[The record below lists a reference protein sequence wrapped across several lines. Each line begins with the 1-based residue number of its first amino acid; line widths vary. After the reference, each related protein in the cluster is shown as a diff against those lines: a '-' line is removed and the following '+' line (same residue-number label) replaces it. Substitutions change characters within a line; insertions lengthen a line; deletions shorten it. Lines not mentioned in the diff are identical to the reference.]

1 MGPASHLRAGASD
14 GGQYGSLSDPP
25 RFKIES
31 KLEYREDMESWIE
44 VVAQRATV
52 DRHYKGICSSLALLV
67 IQSLPKSQQ
76 ELVNSAVARGEII
89 KKHPSFQMQL
99 RAVQQ
104 IVALIAVDTPTEVVG
119 RISQAFREVSTC
131 NRGKNESLKKFAV
144 RFQGLA
150 EVYLRISGA
159 TESDPAGMMLAL
171 TFLENANLKP
181 ETRTQ
186 IQLQLSKGGEM
197 DGVPLSERTFIWDN
211 HAKID
216 QWIDTHTMRD
226 DSDAGNELILS
237 EESRIVKE
245 GAQSRMIQDK
255 KFFVP
260 NNLFDQS
267 TKSPLPAMTISEIYV
282 VMNRMPD
289 LVEKSDDYVS
299 SRQLKTLM
307 ASWKST
313 DNAGPSKG
321 TGKESVKRGGG
332 HSGQKRDSEQ
342 RERGGSDS
350 RCYRCLSGDHMYRDC
365 PMRDATCSHCNKQGH
380 EEWLCYAKHD
390 MAEASLSEKKSWR
403 SERIEERCGQ
413 SGNGKSGQKN
423 DREKRARVDDGPDKA
438 SAVFRQRR
446 QG

>member
-1 MGPASHLRAGASD
+1 MRTGASD
-14 GGQYGSLSDPP
+14 GGPSGSLSDPP

-131 NRGKNESLKKFAV
+131 QRGKNESLKKFAV

-197 DGVPLSERTFIWDN
+197 DGVPLSERTFICDN
-211 HAKID
+211 HAEID
-216 QWIDTHTMRD
+216 QWMDNHNMRG
-226 DSDAGNELILS
+226 DSDAENEILLS
-237 EESRIVKE
+237 EGSRVIKE

-260 NNLFDQS
+260 DNLFDQ
-267 TKSPLPAMTISEIYV
+267 TAKSPLPAMTISEIYV

-289 LVEKSDDYVS
+289 LTEKSEDYVS
-299 SRQLKTLM
+299 SKQLKTLM
-307 ASWKST
+307 ASWKPA
-313 DNAGPSKG
+313 DNAAGASKPA
-321 TGKESVKRGGG
+321 GKEPGRRGSGPPGG
-332 HSGQKRDSEQ
+332 QSGQKRASAQ
-342 RERGGSDS
+342 REREDYDS
-350 RCYRCLSGDHMYRDC
+350 RCFRCLSADHLYRDC
-365 PMRDATCSHCNKQGH
+365 PMREATCSHCNRQGH
-380 EEWLCYAKHD
+380 EEWLCFDKHE
-390 MAEASLSEKKSWR
+390 MTGASLSEKKSWR
-403 SERIEERCGQ
+403 SERIQERYGRNGTGQ
-413 SGNGKSGQKN
+413 SGRKD
-423 DREKRARVDDGPDKA
+423 DREKRARVDDGSDKA